1 MKNAKYKVQHTSRYP
16 LPRKAHVEKHFAFCI
31 LHFILCISP
40 SALLILAPYSPALAG
55 DFPLNL
61 TDALGHTVTLN
72 ASPKRIVSLAPS
84 NTEILYAI
92 GAGNRVVG
100 VTSYCNYPDGAAQKP
115 QVGGF
120 SNPNLE
126 QIVSLRPDLVLAA
139 RFNPMDVLEALR
151 RLNISVFALAPATI
165 AEALQTLRTVGL
177 LTGELTSAV
186 QLEAALQARFQ
197 TIEQTVAAIP
207 ETHRPRVL
215 WGRLEAPMYTAGPG
229 SFIGSLI
236 RLAGGTNIAADADAD
251 WIQIGLE
258 TIVAR
263 NPQVIIVSDHT
274 PGDVEKSLDRLRKTP
289 GWKTVDA
296 IASGHVYSINLDLLG
311 RPGPRL
317 IDGLEALAHTLH
329 PHRFHP

>member
-1 MKNAKYKVQHTSRYP
+1 MQNANCKVQNASRCP
-16 LPRKAHVEKHFAFCI
+16 LSRGGPKRGHFSFSI
-31 LHFILCISP
+31 LYFILCISL
-40 SALLILAPYSPALAG
+40 SALWIFAPYSPALAG
-55 DFPLNL
+55 DFPLSL

-72 ASPKRIVSLAPS
+72 ACPKRIVSLAPS

-92 GAGNRVVG
+92 GVGNRVVG
-100 VTSYCNYPDGAAQKP
+100 VTSYCNYPDEAAQKP

-139 RFNPMDVLEALR
+139 RFNPLDVLEALR
-151 RLNISVFALAPATI
+151 RLNIPVFALAPATI

-177 LTGELTSAV
+177 LTGEQASAA
-186 QLEAALQARFQ
+186 QLEAAQQTRFQ
-197 TIEQTVAAIP
+197 AIEQTVAEIP
-207 ETHRPRVL
+207 EAHRPRVL

-251 WIQIGLE
+251 WVQIGLE
-258 TIVAR
+258 TIVTR
-263 NPQVIIVSDHT
+263 NPQIIIVSDHT
-274 PGDVEKSLDRLRKTP
+274 PGDIEKGLERLRKAP
-289 GWKTVDA
+289 GWTTVDA
-296 IASGHVYSINLDLLG
+296 IASGRVYSINLDLLG

-317 IDGLEALAHTLH
+317 INGLEALAHILH
-329 PHRFHP
+329 PHRFRP